1 MATTPHVL
9 LDRYEVGRL
18 LGAGGMAEVFEG
30 RDRLLARRVAIKVLQ
45 AQFAR
50 DPSFLI
56 RFKREA
62 QAAASLSHPNIVGVY
77 DTGTEDGTHFIVME
91 YVEGRTL
98 KDVIRAE
105 GPLYPERAAEVCADV
120 CSALIAAHARGLI
133 HRDIKPGNVMLT
145 PEGKVKVMD
154 FGIARA
160 TTSETITQTAAVV
173 GTAQYISPEQAQGQT
188 VDYRSDLYSVGCCLY
203 EMLTGTV
210 PFTGATPVAIA
221 YRHVRE
227 DPTPPRMLNP
237 DVPAPLEAITLKAM
251 AKLPDN
257 RYQTAAEMHDD
268 LERFRN
274 GQPVHATPLMNAAA
288 TTQAIPRDGGA
299 DPTAMLGTVPAD
311 RAARYAEPEEEER
324 RTSVGWIVVS
334 LLALVVVGLAAFFI
348 TRAVTGNG
356 DRTATTLAP
365 TTVPPTTRTTEDRTA
380 DDGSRRRP
388 PRRRP
393 PPPTTAHHRRPP
405 RPPPRR
411 RRHHRRP
418 PRPPPSPNHL
428 SSGGGAD
435 PETGQPVP
443 QQLVAGVG
451 EDRLGVEL
459 DALDRVAAVAQGHD
473 QALGGLPGHLQ
484 HLGEAVA
491 LHHQGVVAGG
501 GERCR
506 QPGQHPGPLVV
517 DGRGLAVDQLGSA
530 ADPGPVDVADDL
542 VAEADAEDGQRVPEV
557 ADDVDRQPGVARVAR
572 PGRDQHP
579 VRVEGA
585 NVGDGPAVVAPH
597 LRLRSQLAQVL
608 DQVEDE
614 RVVVV
619 DDQDPQAPARVAQLP
634 SGLGRATAAAG
645 PRGAHGVSA
654 PLSAFCSA
662 CLASSSSIRARRRT
676 LPIMVLGS
684 SSRNSTT
691 LGTL

>member
-45 AQFAR
+45 AQFVR

-91 YVEGRTL
+91 YVDGRTL

-105 GPLYPERAAEVCADV
+105 GPLYPERAAEICGDV
-120 CSALIAAHARGLI
+120 CSALVAAHARGLI

-227 DPTPPRMLNP
+227 DPTPPRALNA
-237 DVPAPLEAITLKAM
+237 DVPAPLEAICLKAM

-257 RYQTAAEMHDD
+257 RYQTAAELQDD

-274 GQPVHATPLMNAAA
+274 GQPVLATPLMDAAA

-299 DPTAMLGTVPAD
+299 DPTAMLGGPVSAD
-311 RAARYAEPEEEER
+311 RATRYAEPEEEER

-334 LLALVVVGLAAFFI
+334 LLALAVVGLAAYFV
-348 TRAVTGNG
+348 TRALTGAE
-356 DRTATTLAP
+356 TPAATTVATQTTQAP
-365 TTVPPTTRTTEDRTA
+365 TTTEEETTTTEEE
-380 DDGSRRRP
+380 
-388 PRRRP
+388 
-393 PPPTTAHHRRPP
+393 TTTTEE
-405 RPPPRR
+405 
-411 RRHHRRP
+411 
-418 PRPPPSPNHL
+418 
-428 SSGGGAD
+428 
-435 PETGQPVP
+435 ET
-443 QQLVAGVG
+443 
-451 EDRLGVEL
+451 
-459 DALDRVAAVAQGHD
+459 
-473 QALGGLPGHLQ
+473 
-484 HLGEAVA
+484 
-491 LHHQGVVAGG
+491 
-501 GERCR
+501 
-506 QPGQHPGPLVV
+506 
-517 DGRGLAVDQLGSA
+517 
-530 ADPGPVDVADDL
+530 
-542 VAEADAEDGQRVPEV
+542 
-557 ADDVDRQPGVARVAR
+557 
-572 PGRDQHP
+572 
-579 VRVEGA
+579 
-585 NVGDGPAVVAPH
+585 
-597 LRLRSQLAQVL
+597 
-608 DQVEDE
+608 
-614 RVVVV
+614 
-619 DDQDPQAPARVAQLP
+619 
-634 SGLGRATAAAG
+634 
-645 PRGAHGVSA
+645 
-654 PLSAFCSA
+654 
-662 CLASSSSIRARRRT
+662 
-676 LPIMVLGS
+676 
-684 SSRNSTT
+684 TT
-691 LGTL
+691 TEEETTTTEEETTTTEEETTTSEETETT

>member
-251 AKLPDN
+251 SKLPDN

-274 GQPVHATPLMNAAA
+274 GQPVHATPLMDAAA
-288 TTQAIPRDGGA
+288 ATQAIPRDGGA

-348 TRAVTGNG
+348 TRAVTGTG
-356 DRTATTLAP
+356 DGTETTLAP
-365 TTVPPTTRTTEDRTA
+365 TTVPPTTAAPTSAPTTA
-380 DDGSRRRP
+380 
-388 PRRRP
+388 
-393 PPPTTAHHRRPP
+393 PPTTAPP
-405 RPPPRR
+405 TTKPPTTA
-411 RRHHRRP
+411 P
-418 PRPPPSPNHL
+418 PTTKPP
-428 SSGGGAD
+428 
-435 PETGQPVP
+435 TT
-443 QQLVAGVG
+443 
-451 EDRLGVEL
+451 
-459 DALDRVAAVAQGHD
+459 
-473 QALGGLPGHLQ
+473 
-484 HLGEAVA
+484 
-491 LHHQGVVAGG
+491 
-501 GERCR
+501 
-506 QPGQHPGPLVV
+506 
-517 DGRGLAVDQLGSA
+517 
-530 ADPGPVDVADDL
+530 
-542 VAEADAEDGQRVPEV
+542 
-557 ADDVDRQPGVARVAR
+557 
-572 PGRDQHP
+572 
-579 VRVEGA
+579 
-585 NVGDGPAVVAPH
+585 AP
-597 LRLRSQLAQVL
+597 
-608 DQVEDE
+608 
-614 RVVVV
+614 
-619 DDQDPQAPARVAQLP
+619 PTTAPP
-634 SGLGRATAAAG
+634 TTA
-645 PRGAHGVSA
+645 PPTTA
-654 PLSAFCSA
+654 P
-662 CLASSSSIRARRRT
+662 
-676 LPIMVLGS
+676 P
-684 SSRNSTT
+684 TT
-691 LGTL
+691 

>member
-188 VDYRSDLYSVGCCLY
+188 VDYRSDLYSTGCCLY

-251 AKLPDN
+251 SKLPDN

-274 GQPVHATPLMNAAA
+274 GQPVHATPLMDSAAA
-288 TTQAIPRDGGA
+288 TQAIPRDGGA

-348 TRAVTGNG
+348 TRAVTGDG
-356 DRTATTLAP
+356 TGTDTTLAP
-365 TTVPPTTRTTEDRTA
+365 STVPPTTAAPTSAPTTQ
-380 DDGSRRRP
+380 
-388 PRRRP
+388 
-393 PPPTTAHHRRPP
+393 PPTTAPP
-405 RPPPRR
+405 TTEPPTTA
-411 RRHHRRP
+411 P
-418 PRPPPSPNHL
+418 PTTEPPS
-428 SSGGGAD
+428 
-435 PETGQPVP
+435 T
-443 QQLVAGVG
+443 
-451 EDRLGVEL
+451 
-459 DALDRVAAVAQGHD
+459 
-473 QALGGLPGHLQ
+473 
-484 HLGEAVA
+484 
-491 LHHQGVVAGG
+491 
-501 GERCR
+501 
-506 QPGQHPGPLVV
+506 
-517 DGRGLAVDQLGSA
+517 
-530 ADPGPVDVADDL
+530 
-542 VAEADAEDGQRVPEV
+542 
-557 ADDVDRQPGVARVAR
+557 
-572 PGRDQHP
+572 
-579 VRVEGA
+579 
-585 NVGDGPAVVAPH
+585 
-597 LRLRSQLAQVL
+597 
-608 DQVEDE
+608 
-614 RVVVV
+614 
-619 DDQDPQAPARVAQLP
+619 APASSASP
-634 SGLGRATAAAG
+634 TTA
-645 PRGAHGVSA
+645 
-654 PLSAFCSA
+654 
-662 CLASSSSIRARRRT
+662 
-676 LPIMVLGS
+676 
-684 SSRNSTT
+684 
-691 LGTL
+691 

>member
-91 YVEGRTL
+91 YVDGRTL

-105 GPLYPERAAEVCADV
+105 GPLYPERAAEICADV
-120 CSALIAAHARGLI
+120 CSALVAAHARGLI

-237 DVPAPLEAITLKAM
+237 DVPAPLEAICLKAM

-257 RYQTAAEMHDD
+257 RYQTAAELHDD

-274 GQPVHATPLMNAAA
+274 GQPVHATPLMDSAA
-288 TTQAIPRDGGA
+288 TPEAIPRDGGA
-299 DPTAMLGTVPAD
+299 DPTAMLGGPVPAD
-311 RAARYAEPEEEER
+311 RTTRYAEPEEEER

-334 LLALVVVGLAAFFI
+334 LLALVAVGLAAFFI
-348 TRAVTGNG
+348 TRALTGN
-356 DRTATTLAP
+356 DTPTATTVATPTTAAP
-365 TTVPPTTRTTEDRTA
+365 TTQTTEAPTTQTTEA
-380 DDGSRRRP
+380 
-388 PRRRP
+388 
-393 PPPTTAHHRRPP
+393 PTTQTTEAPTTQTTEAP
-405 RPPPRR
+405 TTTDEPTTTEEEPTTSEPTT
-411 RRHHRRP
+411 
-418 PRPPPSPNHL
+418 
-428 SSGGGAD
+428 
-435 PETGQPVP
+435 ET
-443 QQLVAGVG
+443 
-451 EDRLGVEL
+451 
-459 DALDRVAAVAQGHD
+459 
-473 QALGGLPGHLQ
+473 
-484 HLGEAVA
+484 
-491 LHHQGVVAGG
+491 
-501 GERCR
+501 
-506 QPGQHPGPLVV
+506 
-517 DGRGLAVDQLGSA
+517 
-530 ADPGPVDVADDL
+530 
-542 VAEADAEDGQRVPEV
+542 
-557 ADDVDRQPGVARVAR
+557 
-572 PGRDQHP
+572 
-579 VRVEGA
+579 
-585 NVGDGPAVVAPH
+585 
-597 LRLRSQLAQVL
+597 
-608 DQVEDE
+608 
-614 RVVVV
+614 
-619 DDQDPQAPARVAQLP
+619 
-634 SGLGRATAAAG
+634 T
-645 PRGAHGVSA
+645 
-654 PLSAFCSA
+654 
-662 CLASSSSIRARRRT
+662 
-676 LPIMVLGS
+676 
-684 SSRNSTT
+684 
-691 LGTL
+691 

>member
-1 MATTPHVL
+1 MTTHPQVL

-18 LGAGGMAEVFEG
+18 LGAGGMAEVYEG

-91 YVEGRTL
+91 FVDARTL
-98 KDVIRAE
+98 KEVIRAE
-105 GPLYPERAAEVCADV
+105 GPLYPERAAEICADV

-188 VDYRSDLYSVGCCLY
+188 VDYRSDLYSVGCCLF

-274 GQPVHATPLMNAAA
+274 GQPVMATPLLDPAA
-288 TTQAIPRDGGA
+288 TTQAIPRGNGGA
-299 DPTAMLGTVPAD
+299 DPTAMLGGPVAAD
-311 RAARYAEPEEEER
+311 AYTDYAEPEEER

-334 LLALVVVGLAAFFI
+334 LLALVLVGLAAFFI
-348 TRAVTGNG
+348 TRALTAS
-356 DRTATTLAP
+356 DLTTATTLPP
-365 TTVPPTTRTTEDRTA
+365 TTVPTTQAPTTTQPTTTERQTTTTERQTTTTERQTTTTEEETTTTTEE
-380 DDGSRRRP
+380 STTSE
-388 PRRRP
+388 
-393 PPPTTAHHRRPP
+393 PTT
-405 RPPPRR
+405 
-411 RRHHRRP
+411 
-418 PRPPPSPNHL
+418 
-428 SSGGGAD
+428 
-435 PETGQPVP
+435 Q
-443 QQLVAGVG
+443 
-451 EDRLGVEL
+451 
-459 DALDRVAAVAQGHD
+459 
-473 QALGGLPGHLQ
+473 
-484 HLGEAVA
+484 
-491 LHHQGVVAGG
+491 
-501 GERCR
+501 
-506 QPGQHPGPLVV
+506 
-517 DGRGLAVDQLGSA
+517 
-530 ADPGPVDVADDL
+530 
-542 VAEADAEDGQRVPEV
+542 
-557 ADDVDRQPGVARVAR
+557 
-572 PGRDQHP
+572 
-579 VRVEGA
+579 
-585 NVGDGPAVVAPH
+585 
-597 LRLRSQLAQVL
+597 
-608 DQVEDE
+608 
-614 RVVVV
+614 
-619 DDQDPQAPARVAQLP
+619 
-634 SGLGRATAAAG
+634 
-645 PRGAHGVSA
+645 
-654 PLSAFCSA
+654 
-662 CLASSSSIRARRRT
+662 
-676 LPIMVLGS
+676 
-684 SSRNSTT
+684 ST
-691 LGTL
+691 